1 MGGPAESWKLM
12 QLVDEDLVLVI
23 YVASE
28 LSC

>member
-12 QLVDEDLVLVI
+12 QLVDEILVLVI